1 MSQTNSSD
9 SENENGYYHMVED
22 EEYNDSDDSD
32 QEDYDFLEQLD
43 NLYDEDEMHIEADK
57 IPNKYYIGIC
67 KRSNHYKDQYLL
79 LNTVSPKLF
88 YKTNYDTIIAYLKE
102 YSIIY
107 ISSPKLEIMKF
118 APINPDVYSVVI
130 KTYWIRLIQRHWKK
144 IISTRKH
151 IYKMRGTLHSLR
163 YFETNGRY
171 PYGLNAIPILYGM
184 LHEYAK

>member
-107 ISSPKLEIMKF
+107 VSSPKLEIMKF
-118 APINPDVYSVVI
+118 APINQDVYSVVI
-130 KTYWIRLIQRHWKK
+130 KTYWLRLIQRHWKK
-144 IISTRKH
+144 IISRRNH

-171 PYGLNAIPILYGM
+171 PHGLNSIPILYGM

>member
-9 SENENGYYHMVED
+9 SDNETGYYHMVE
-22 EEYNDSDDSD
+22 NDDNNESDDSHG
-32 QEDYDFLEQLD
+32 EDYDLLEELD
-43 NLYDEDEMHIEADK
+43 NLYDEDEQHIEADK

-79 LNTVSPKLF
+79 LNTISPKLF

-107 ISSPKLEIMKF
+107 VSSPKLEIMKF
-118 APINPDVYSVVI
+118 APINQDVYSVVI
-130 KTYWIRLIQRHWKK
+130 KTHWIRLIQRHWKK
-144 IISTRKH
+144 IISTREN
-151 IYKMRGTLHSLR
+151 IYKRRGSINSQRH
-163 YFETNGRY
+163 FEFYGRY
-171 PYGLNAIPILYGM
+171 PYGLNTMPILYGM